1 MMPLNNQPRNH
12 MKPEIK
18 VKKHLG
24 VTEEMC
30 CGMKRCPAI
39 LELEDGDFAIIGEDI
54 TESASGSLPPTAGCA
69 PSERIIRLP
78 RKVVL
83 AAKSDLTGIAGS

>member
-1 MMPLNNQPRNH
+1 
-12 MKPEIK
+12 MKPEIR

-30 CGMKRCPAI
+30 CGLKKCPAI

-54 TESASGSLPPTAGCA
+54 TQAASNALPASAGCA
-69 PSERIIRLP
+69 SSECIVRLP
-78 RKVVL
+78 RSVVL
-83 AAKSDLTGIAGS
+83 AAKSELASIAGS

>member
-1 MMPLNNQPRNH
+1 

-30 CGMKRCPAI
+30 CGLKNCPAI

-54 TESASGSLPPTAGCA
+54 THVAAKALPMTAGCS
-69 PSERIIRLP
+69 PSERIVRLP
-78 RKVVL
+78 RVIVL
-83 AAKSDLTGIAGS
+83 AAKSELASIAGR